1 MIRVSSTLSDTFNST
16 ELRMINVEMQPVLPV
31 GGPPLDV
38 VRREVRPAREAAR
51 QGDLRR
57 QNAQGIA
64 FCVHAQRAEPP
75 SQLWEIP
82 EGNESRVLLHC
93 V

>member
-1 MIRVSSTLSDTFNST
+1 MRLSDTFNST
-16 ELRMINVEMQPVLPV
+16 ELRMINVEMQPVPPV

-38 VRREVRPAREAAR
+38 VRREARPAREAAR

-64 FCVHAQRAEPP
+64 FCVHVQRAEPP

-82 EGNESRVLLHC
+82 EGNESRILLHC

>member
-1 MIRVSSTLSDTFNST
+1 MI
-16 ELRMINVEMQPVLPV
+16 EVEMQPVALV

-38 VRREVRPAREAAR
+38 VRREVRPAQEAAR

-57 QNAQGIA
+57 QNQQGITFSA
-64 FCVHAQRAEPP
+64 HVQRAEPP

-82 EGNESRVLLHC
+82 EGNESLVLLHC